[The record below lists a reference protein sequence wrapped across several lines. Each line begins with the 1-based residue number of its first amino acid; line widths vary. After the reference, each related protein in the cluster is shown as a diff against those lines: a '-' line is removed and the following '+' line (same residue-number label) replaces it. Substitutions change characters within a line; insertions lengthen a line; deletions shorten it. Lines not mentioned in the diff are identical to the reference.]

1 MSQIDKAIKFS
12 NLHVKGTPVLL
23 YNAWDAGS
31 AKAAVRAGAS
41 AVATSSWAMA
51 AAHGHTDG
59 ESIPVSL
66 VREIVS
72 RIASAV
78 EVPVSVDFEGGY
90 SASESGLSDNIARL
104 LELGVVGINFED
116 RVVSGEG
123 LYAVDV
129 QARRIA
135 AIRSAA
141 SKAGV
146 PLFINARTD
155 LFLGRGTPDPKD
167 SMAAA
172 LDRGAAYA
180 AAGASGYFVPGVK
193 DEGLIG
199 RLSERVELPVN
210 VMMMSGVPSPKRL
223 GELGVAR
230 VSWGHVPYVDAIA
243 SFERSA
249 KAIYV

>member
-1 MSQIDKAIKFS
+1 MSQIEKAKTFL
-12 NLHVKGTPVLL
+12 NLHSKGRPVLL

-31 AKAAVRAGAS
+31 AKAVVRAGAS

-66 VREIVS
+66 VHEIVS
-72 RIASAV
+72 RVVSAV

-90 SASESGLSDNIARL
+90 SSSESGLSDNIERL
-104 LELGVVGINFED
+104 LALGVVGINFED

-123 LYAVDV
+123 LHAIDH

-141 SKAGV
+141 TKLGV

-167 SMAAA
+167 SMTAA
-172 LDRGAAYA
+172 LERAAAYA
-180 AAGASGYFVPGVK
+180 AAGASGYFVPGLK

-199 RLSERVELPVN
+199 RLCERVELPVN
-210 VMMMSGVPSPKRL
+210 VMMMNGVPSPQRL

-230 VSWGHVPYVDAIA
+230 VSWGHMAYVDAMA
-243 SFERSA
+243 GLERAA
-249 KAIYV
+249 KSIYG